1 MPKRIVFLLPLLLLA
16 TMSSDPSPFFPLE
29 LEREIFETA
38 AYFHPET
45 RSSLVLVS
53 RRVYEW

>member
-1 MPKRIVFLLPLLLLA
+1 
-16 TMSSDPSPFFPLE
+16 MSSDPSPFFPLE

-38 AYFHPET
+38 AYFYPEAMF
-45 RSSLVLVS
+45 SLVLVS